1 MGAQCHMGPIIPAA
15 LVTSQLDSD
24 LFITYITTALWCI
37 CSFALHVVTG
47 KQRITTSTNN
57 NRSQDA
63 ARCLIGIENFVQK
76 AMKERK
82 SLTEHAQSHSAKH
95 TGGTVTASNHLQT
108 CLGVHAF
115 PGSWRLMGADQSCG
129 LPCSEQEP
137 YPTWWCDNSKFTL
150 NALLKVF
157 FSEISENRLNMFLFL
172 IKNNSLSSDCGA
184 WSAFKRDLLA
194 VFNTA

>member
-1 MGAQCHMGPIIPAA
+1 MSSHIHIHLYYIYYVYHNGA
-15 LVTSQLDSD
+15 LVHLQ
-24 LFITYITTALWCI
+24 FCTAD
-37 CSFALHVVTG
+37 VVTG

-63 ARCLIGIENFVQK
+63 GRCLIGIENFVQK

-82 SLTEHAQSHSAKH
+82 SLTEHAQSHSTKH

-129 LPCSEQEP
+129 LPGSEQEP

-157 FSEISENRLNMFLFL
+157 FSEISENRSNMFLFL
-172 IKNNSLSSDCGA
+172 IKNNSLSSDCDA